1 MNGSG
6 EQRDP
11 GHRPGPAVRGLG
23 RAAAR
28 HGLRRRPGVLPRRRV
43 RVAAFAVIA
52 AAIFACGVLC
62 LLAVWDFAKS
72 GTAWRAWRP
81 VEEPHEPAG
90 RTESRLAASRKLP
103 AAPAGAR
110 FRSLRD
116 TILSRPRLTR
126 GSSTDRLAS
135 LGVVAGTMGAFSVVN
150 EWLSGAEADDAAVAL
165 AGEGGA
171 A

>member
-6 EQRDP
+6 EQRDR

-28 HGLRRRPGVLPRRRV
+28 HGLRRRRGVLPRRRV

-72 GTAWRAWRP
+72 GTAWRA
-81 VEEPHEPAG
+81 
-90 RTESRLAASRKLP
+90 
-103 AAPAGAR
+103 
-110 FRSLRD
+110 
-116 TILSRPRLTR
+116 
-126 GSSTDRLAS
+126 LAS

-150 EWLSGAEADDAAVAL
+150 EWLSGVEADDAAAGF
-165 AGEGGA
+165 AGEGGTA
-171 A
+171 